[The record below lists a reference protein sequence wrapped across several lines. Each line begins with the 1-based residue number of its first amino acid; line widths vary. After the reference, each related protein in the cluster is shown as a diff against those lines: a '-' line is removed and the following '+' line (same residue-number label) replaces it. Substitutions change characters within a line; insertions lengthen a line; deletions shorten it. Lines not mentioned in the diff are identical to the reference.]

1 MGYDGLFHTSDI
13 DLNEYYGNDNGD
25 LVTGR
30 HFYYSARNVS
40 IHPSVHSLLLK
51 AELKGNHW
59 YSGDFW
65 NASEI
70 DLVTSLLAR
79 NGSFVF
85 EKQ

>member
-1 MGYDGLFHTSDI
+1 MGYDGLFYTSDI
-13 DLNEYYGNDNGD
+13 DLNEYYENNNGD

-30 HFYYSARNVS
+30 HFYHNARNVS
-40 IHPSVHSLLLK
+40 IQPSTHSLLLK

-59 YSGDFW
+59 WSWGFW

-70 DLVTSLLAR
+70 DLVTCLLVR
-79 NGSFVF
+79 NGCLVF